1 MVQAPVRVL
10 ILWMVAAGCALAQE
24 QTVPVTLPG
33 GPQAEGGASS
43 PAAIQPVDPP
53 GGKRVFGVLPNYRTA
68 DSSLKGTVLKP
79 GQKLT
84 IAAKDSFDYPLV
96 ALAGGLAGLGQWIDQ
111 DPDFG
116 QGLKGYGHRLITN
129 YADQSMGNM
138 FTEGVF
144 PVLLHEDP
152 RYFRRA
158 TGPKL
163 RRVGYALTRVIV
175 THKDSGGER
184 FNYSEW
190 MGNACATAISNAYY
204 AENRNVLG
212 NVEKLLEEVGTDA
225 GSQVLKEFWPD
236 IKRKWF
242 TKSSGPQS

>member
-1 MVQAPVRVL
+1 ML
-10 ILWMVAAGCALAQE
+10 VAGSIFAQE
-24 QTVPVTLPG
+24 QPVASTLPG
-33 GPQAEGGASS
+33 GPQAEGDPSS
-43 PAAIQPVDPP
+43 IAPILGTAPP

-68 DSSLKGTVLKP
+68 DASLEGTVLKP

-96 ALAGGLAGLGQWIDQ
+96 LLAGGLAGLGQLIDA
-111 DPDFG
+111 DPSFG
-116 QGLKGYGHRLITN
+116 QGLKGYGHRLATN

-158 TGPKL
+158 GGPKMK
-163 RRVGYALTRVIV
+163 RVGYALTRVLV
-175 THKDSGGER
+175 THRDSGGER
-184 FNYSEW
+184 FNFSEW
-190 MGNACATAISNAYY
+190 IGNACAAGISNAYY
-204 AENRNVLG
+204 PENRTVLD
-212 NVEKLLEEVGTDA
+212 NVEKLLEQVGTDA

-242 TKSSGPQS
+242 TKAAGPKS

>member
-1 MVQAPVRVL
+1 
-10 ILWMVAAGCALAQE
+10 
-24 QTVPVTLPG
+24 
-33 GPQAEGGASS
+33 
-43 PAAIQPVDPP
+43 
-53 GGKRVFGVLPNYRTA
+53 
-68 DSSLKGTVLKP
+68 LKP
-79 GQKLT
+79 RQKLT

-96 ALAGGLAGLGQWIDQ
+96 LLAGGLAGLGQLIGQ
-111 DPDFG
+111 DPSFG
-116 QGLKGYGHRLITN
+116 QGLKGYGHRLATN

-158 TGPKL
+158 SGSAIK
-163 RRVGYALTRVIV
+163 RVGYALTRVLV
-175 THKDSGGER
+175 TQRDSGGAR

-190 MGNACATAISNAYY
+190 IGNASAVAISNAYY
-204 AENRNVLG
+204 PENRTVLD
-212 NVEKLLEEVGTDA
+212 NVEKLLEQVGTDA

-242 TKSSGPQS
+242 TKAGPKS